1 VADIPFAVD
10 ISQPEP
16 STGGNI
22 MWHVRAANADEFIR
36 RIQDL
41 QTRVPGLAPFVVIT
55 GAAAKA
61 ALTGPPAEARAT
73 GELAARR
80 AAQPAPATAVAT
92 TDVIPVCDVHQKSRW
107 SAAFHGLY
115 CPKKR
120 NDGSDKWCP
129 WKHECGAACA
139 HPAETAAA

>member
-1 VADIPFAVD
+1 VADVPFAVD

-16 STGGNI
+16 NTGGNL
-22 MWHVRAANADEFIR
+22 MYHVRAGDVDEFIR
-36 RIQDL
+36 RIQAL
-41 QTRVPGLAPFVVIT
+41 QARVPGLAPFVVIT
-55 GAAAKA
+55 GAAARA
-61 ALTGPPAEARAT
+61 ALQGPPADVVNT
-73 GELAARR
+73 GELARQRAR
-80 AAQPAPATAVAT
+80 AAAPAAVA
-92 TDVIPVCDVHQKSRW
+92 TDVIPVCDTHGKSRW